1 MLAQNIIGGMREP
14 QIIGFV
20 LVVLNPSVQH
30 GVCDFEALA
39 LLVKTG
45 GHDDVAE
52 IAPVGH
58 IGG

>member
-1 MLAQNIIGGMREP
+1 MREP

-20 LVVLNPSVQH
+20 LVILNPSVQH